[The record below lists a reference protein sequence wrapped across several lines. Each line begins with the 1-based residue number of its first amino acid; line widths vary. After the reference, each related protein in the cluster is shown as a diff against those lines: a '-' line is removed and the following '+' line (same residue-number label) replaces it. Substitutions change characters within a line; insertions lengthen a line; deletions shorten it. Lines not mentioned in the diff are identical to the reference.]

1 MPKQQVSDEA
11 EELIHSLIDSVD
23 KCIISDI
30 RTNTAGREALLLQ
43 LDVLEKVRERLIV
56 RLAYTD

>member
-1 MPKQQVSDEA
+1 MLKQPVSEET
-11 EELIHSLIDSVD
+11 EELIHNLIDSVD

-30 RTNTAGREALLLQ
+30 RSNAAGREALLLQ

-56 RLAYTD
+56 RLAFTD

>member
-1 MPKQQVSDEA
+1 MLKQPVSEEA
-11 EELIHSLIDSVD
+11 QELIHNLIDSVD

-30 RTNTAGREALLLQ
+30 RSNAAGREALLLQ

-56 RLAYTD
+56 RLAFTD

>member
-1 MPKQQVSDEA
+1 MPKQPVSE
-11 EELIHSLIDSVD
+11 ETQELIHNLIDSVD

-30 RTNTAGREALLLQ
+30 RSNAAGREALLLQ

-56 RLAYTD
+56 RLAFTD

>member
-1 MPKQQVSDEA
+1 MPKQPISEET

-30 RTNTAGREALLLQ
+30 RTNAAGREALLLQ

-56 RLAYTD
+56 RLAFTD

>member
-1 MPKQQVSDEA
+1 MLKQPVSE
-11 EELIHSLIDSVD
+11 ETQELIHNLIDSVD

-30 RTNTAGREALLLQ
+30 RSNAAGREALLLQ

>member
-1 MPKQQVSDEA
+1 MLKQPVSE
-11 EELIHSLIDSVD
+11 ETQELIHNLIDSVD

-30 RTNTAGREALLLQ
+30 RSNAAGREALLLQ

-56 RLAYTD
+56 RLAFTD